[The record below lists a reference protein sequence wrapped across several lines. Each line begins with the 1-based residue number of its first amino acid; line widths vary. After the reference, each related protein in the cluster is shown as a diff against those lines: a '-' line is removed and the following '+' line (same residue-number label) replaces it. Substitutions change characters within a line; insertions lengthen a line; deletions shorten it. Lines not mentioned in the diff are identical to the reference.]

1 MNLIK
6 DGTSWLF
13 VHLSSPSAG
22 PSGLSLEEQRLLR
35 EEKLWHVADLMD
47 SDEDELLVQAL
58 DERLLEVPMDNESLH
73 LTEHM
78 QRLLDDREVFAR
90 QNTPSFFEEVPA
102 QVGGGEHFRFVL
114 DPINEHR
121 SAVTGVCERI
131 FRTRLE
137 QGRLDSWRQNKNHA
151 LAQGLHGATQTLLDN
166 ATIHDL
172 RFRHNIL
179 YIFIY

>member
-114 DPINEHR
+114 DPINEH
-121 SAVTGVCERI
+121 
-131 FRTRLE
+131 
-137 QGRLDSWRQNKNHA
+137 
-151 LAQGLHGATQTLLDN
+151 
-166 ATIHDL
+166 
-172 RFRHNIL
+172 
-179 YIFIY
+179 